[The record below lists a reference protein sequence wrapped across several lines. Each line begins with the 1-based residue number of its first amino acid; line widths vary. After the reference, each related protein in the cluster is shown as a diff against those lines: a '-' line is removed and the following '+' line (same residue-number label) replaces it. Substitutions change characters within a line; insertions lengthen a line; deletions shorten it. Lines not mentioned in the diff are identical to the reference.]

1 MWSVCIS
8 QSQFISPLLDSVLL
22 RKVCVKS
29 DGQMNVTIATSNLH
43 HDVTGGIREKLQTAS
58 NIIRISE
65 HHSRVFVL
73 NIMSETVAYSV
84 CSRGVLDGNGTEI
97 LAETQ
102 EFNRVNIQWHACVRL
117 LHITYK
123 FNSSPSNVGKHKR
136 HQLSSWCS
144 WILALPHVHAG
155 YSHSQ
160 FLLCGITNVRYI
172 PVVREILGK
181 PLVCNKVHEAEKK
194 LEKCA

>member
-1 MWSVCIS
+1 M
-8 QSQFISPLLDSVLL
+8 LL
-22 RKVCVKS
+22 RKVYVKS

-65 HHSRVFVL
+65 QHSRVFVL

-102 EFNRVNIQWHACVRL
+102 EFNRVNIQ
-117 LHITYK
+117 
-123 FNSSPSNVGKHKR
+123 
-136 HQLSSWCS
+136 
-144 WILALPHVHAG
+144 
-155 YSHSQ
+155 
-160 FLLCGITNVRYI
+160 
-172 PVVREILGK
+172 
-181 PLVCNKVHEAEKK
+181 
-194 LEKCA
+194 